1 MSAQTVY
8 EQQFSSASSIND
20 FTIFHNGEGTR
31 DWTYSSGYLTFWDS
45 KVAVEAWA
53 ITPGID
59 LEAGKTYQLSFDA
72 RNASS
77 SSYTHN
83 LYVYLETT
91 NNKDEIDISTQEYL
105 TYEKITSSST
115 ATQNK
120 SIKFSVP
127 ATGTYYLGLSTKANL
142 RH

>member
-1 MSAQTVY
+1 MRKLLFLLLISLGVLTQMSAQTVY

-59 LEAGKTYQLSFDA
+59 LEAG
-72 RNASS
+72 N
-77 SSYTHN
+77 
-83 LYVYLETT
+83 
-91 NNKDEIDISTQEYL
+91 I
-105 TYEKITSSST
+105 
-115 ATQNK
+115 
-120 SIKFSVP
+120 P
-127 ATGTYYLGLSTKANL
+127 AVI
-142 RH
+142 